1 MINDQS
7 PFSVALIHK
16 LITISKNRSLKECF
30 IQDYYLMQ
38 KMVVD
43 PNFAE
48 GVRCV
53 LIEKG
58 AKPKWSHSHIYEIS

>member
-1 MINDQS
+1 
-7 PFSVALIHK
+7 
-16 LITISKNRSLKECF
+16 
-30 IQDYYLMQ
+30 MQ

-48 GVRCV
+48 GVKCV

-58 AKPKWSHSHIYEIS
+58 TKAIWSHKHILDVKNEEIEKYMAFSKDS